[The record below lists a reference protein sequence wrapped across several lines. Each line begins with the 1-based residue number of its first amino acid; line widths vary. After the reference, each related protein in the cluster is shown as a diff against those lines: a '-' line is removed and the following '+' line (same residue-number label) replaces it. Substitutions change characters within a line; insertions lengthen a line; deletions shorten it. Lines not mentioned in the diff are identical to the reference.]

1 MGQFNRRRV
10 LKSLGLAG
18 MGTALWSYDFAAG
31 ADKGNWFVNKD
42 KPLDEKILSR
52 PIPVTGEMLPV
63 VGLGTWLQFDV
74 GNSDQERDP
83 LREVLRNMLQKGGK
97 VIDSSP
103 MYGRSETVVGDLTQE
118 MGNQADHFFY
128 ATKVWTSGRNEGIRQ
143 MQSSFQKMK
152 RKTMDLMQVHN
163 LQDWKTHL
171 QTMDQWK
178 KEGKIRY
185 TGVTHYTPSAHNQL
199 EQIVKS
205 KAVDFIQVNY
215 SIIDRNAEKSLLPAA
230 KDHGVAVIINRPYAS
245 GNLFSKVKGKALP
258 EWAMEYDIQSWGQFF
273 LKFILSNEAV
283 TCVIPGTSNPKHL
296 LDNMG
301 AGMGRFPDF
310 GIRKKMVD
318 LLEKI

>member
-1 MGQFNRRRV
+1 MGSFNRRNT
-10 LKSLGLAG
+10 LKSLGLTG
-18 MGTALWSYDFAAG
+18 IGAAIWPFSSFPG
-31 ADKGNWFVNKD
+31 HMTGPGKQSEYQG
-42 KPLDEKILSR
+42 EIRSR
-52 PIPVTGEMLPV
+52 PISSTGEMLPV
-63 VGLGTWLQFDV
+63 VGLGTWIQFDV
-74 GNSDQERDP
+74 GTSDEDREP
-83 LREVLRNMLQKGGK
+83 LRQVLSTMREQGGK

-118 MGNQADHFFY
+118 MGDQADHFFY
-128 ATKVWTSGRNEGIRQ
+128 ATKVWTSGQNEGIRQ

-152 RKTMDLMQVHN
+152 RETMDLMQVHN

-171 QTMDQWK
+171 QTMNQWK

-230 KDHGVAVIINRPYAS
+230 KDHGVAVIVNRPYAS

-273 LKFILSNEAV
+273 LKFILSNDAV

-301 AGMGRFPDF
+301 AGFGRLPEQNS
-310 GIRKKMVD
+310 RKKMV
-318 LLEKI
+318 EYIENI